1 MNQKMTKS
9 CHSSFS
15 AKANTTQKACKLSC
29 KKPLVDPKNQ
39 CLFKV
44 KIKTL
49 EQHSRALL
57 MVAFKQVFKRGII
70 RTQSNM
76 YNGAFLRTEPFLVKN
91 SVVDV
96 RLGSTHASV
105 YQLG

>member
-1 MNQKMTKS
+1 MPFQSQNK
-9 CHSSFS
+9 
-15 AKANTTQKACKLSC
+15 NTGTT
-29 KKPLVDPKNQ
+29 
-39 CLFKV
+39 FKG
-44 KIKTL
+44 I
-49 EQHSRALL
+49 A

-70 RTQSNM
+70 RTQSNI
-76 YNGAFLRTEPFLVKN
+76 YNGAFLRTELFLVKN

>member
-1 MNQKMTKS
+1 
-9 CHSSFS
+9 
-15 AKANTTQKACKLSC
+15 
-29 KKPLVDPKNQ
+29 
-39 CLFKV
+39 
-44 KIKTL
+44 
-49 EQHSRALL
+49 

-70 RTQSNM
+70 RTQPNM
-76 YNGAFLRTEPFLVKN
+76 YNGAFLRTELFLVKN